1 MVLHL
6 PDSWSNWN
14 LGMLVLRRGEN
25 WSTQRKSPW
34 SKGENQQQT
43 QPMYG
48 INPGNWTRATLVGGS
63 ALTTTPPLL
72 PSHIIIQ
79 FLKCK
84 IPERVLLTEAIFKR
98 FSKVLRQWKCAA
110 CHPLQFSLIL
120 QTISFPGRIYQ
131 NLAKFTKRNEVR
143 NILSIPSVVT
153 VKRTNQ
159 ID

>member
-14 LGMLVLRRGEN
+14 LEMLVLRRGQN

-43 QPMYG
+43 QPTYG
-48 INPGNWTRATLVGGS
+48 INPGNWTRATLVEGERPHHY
-63 ALTTTPPLL
+63 TTIAPQ
-72 PSHIIIQ
+72 HIIIQ

-84 IPERVLLTEAIFKR
+84 IPERVLLTEAICKR

-110 CHPLQFSLIL
+110 CHPLQFSLIS
-120 QTISFPGRIYQ
+120 QSISFPGRGRQ
-131 NLAKFTKRNEVR
+131 NLPKEMRWEISSAS
-143 NILSIPSVVT
+143 L
-153 VKRTNQ
+153 Q
-159 ID
+159 